1 MAAAGNGSPPF
12 LQHGDFCSGRRLG
25 GSACPI
31 AAEDSGL
38 YSSITVFA
46 KFFRRAQVEPF
57 LAKIDKQRLREIQR
71 RYASSSDRYA
81 KYADV
86 EHWLKINLP
95 RVRELKLDRS
105 LPKQILDLGC
115 GAGFFLFL
123 AKEFGHQCVGLDVGG
138 FPLSNELIELFGLER
153 VTWKIRAFHPLP
165 DFGSKFDLITGF
177 SAAFNRSED
186 ESRGWNPEE
195 WKFFLNDLDRHLKPG
210 GEILL
215 EINSGKDKRYFPV
228 EVRDFLLK
236 RGARVDGERVYL
248 KLGGTITVS
257 SS

>member
-1 MAAAGNGSPPF
+1 LAFAVAAAV
-12 LQHGDFCSGRRLG
+12 
-25 GSACPI
+25 SAAFGARGI

-38 YSSITVFA
+38 YSSKKRV
-46 KFFRRAQVEPF
+46 KLFRSLRIESF
-57 LAKIDKQRLREIQR
+57 LSKIDIERLREIQR
-71 RYASSSDRYA
+71 RYAGSSDRYA

-95 RVRELKLDRS
+95 RVQELELDRS
-105 LPKQILDLGC
+105 PPKQILDLGC

-123 AKEFGHQCVGLDVGG
+123 AKESGHKCLGLDVGD

-153 VTWKIRAFHPLP
+153 VTWKIRAFQPLP
-165 DFGSKFDLITGF
+165 DFGHKFDLITGF

-186 ESRGWNPEE
+186 ESRGWTPEE
-195 WKFFLNDLDRHLKPG
+195 WKFFLDDLDRHLNPG

-228 EVRDFLLK
+228 EVSDFFLK
-236 RGARVDGERVYL
+236 RGARVEGERISFG
-248 KLGGTITVS
+248 K
-257 SS
+257 